1 MLRAIGNTLYKIPF
15 LNRVRRNHALEHAT
29 IHILSRRRQRRLH
42 AAGRSAHN
50 GFFLYGDLETA
61 EVEAAVREALARLCR
76 GERELAVHPRC
87 GTGVATAGVLAGLA
101 AFVAM
106 QTERKGKWAALPRVL
121 TYSTLAVLVSQ
132 PLGLTV
138 QREFTTEPNLED
150 VRIGRI
156 QRRESPRTVV
166 HRVEVERG

>member
-1 MLRAIGNTLYKIPF
+1 MSILDWEPLRRT
-15 LNRVRRNHALEHAT
+15 RQNHALEHAT
-29 IHILSRRRQRRLH
+29 MHILARSNPGLRLI
-42 AAGRSAHN
+42 GRSTSR
-50 GFFLYGDLETA
+50 GFLVYGDVETQTLA
-61 EVEAAVREALARLCR
+61 NAASEALARLQS